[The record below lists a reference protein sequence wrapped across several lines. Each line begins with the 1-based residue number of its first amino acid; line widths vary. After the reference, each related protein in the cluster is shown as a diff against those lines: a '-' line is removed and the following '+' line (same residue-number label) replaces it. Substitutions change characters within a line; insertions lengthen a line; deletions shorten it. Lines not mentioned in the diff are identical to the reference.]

1 MGLQTWQIGEVK
13 ITKVTEM
20 EQRWPGFAV
29 IPQATP
35 AALKEHDW
43 VLGPFADPETGRIR
57 LSFHAF
63 CIEAGDR
70 KIVVDTCAGNNK
82 VRPNFEALGGL
93 QTDFLERMAAAGFGP
108 DDVTD
113 VVCTHLHVDH
123 VGWNTNLVDGVWTP
137 TFPKARYLFGATEWN
152 HWKDEPQIYGDVV
165 GDSIRPCID
174 AGLADLV
181 ESDLRLHDAV
191 WLEPTPGHTPGH
203 HSVRISSGGLDAV
216 VTGDMVHHP
225 IQFHHPDWSSEPDV
239 DKPMAIDTRR
249 GFAER
254 YCDDH
259 TVILGTHFGGPSC
272 GLLRRLEAGG
282 GWWLDSAGF
291 PDIDGV

>member
-1 MGLQTWQIGEVK
+1 MGLQTWQIGEVT

-35 AALKEHDW
+35 AAMKEHDW

-93 QTDFLERMAAAGFGP
+93 HTDFLERMTEAGFGP

-123 VGWNTNLVDGVWTP
+123 VGWNTSLVNGVWTP

-152 HWKDEPQIYGDVV
+152 HWKDEPQVYGDVV

-181 ESDLRLHDAV
+181 GVDHRISDNVWFES
-191 WLEPTPGHTPGH
+191 TPGHTPGH
-203 HSVRISSGGLDAV
+203 ISLIIESAGQRAV
-216 VTGDMVHHP
+216 ITGDMVHSP
-225 IQFHHPDWSSEPDV
+225 LQIDDPELAAVV
-239 DKPMAIDTRR
+239 DSDQVQSRVSRR
-249 GFAER
+249 EAFAR
-254 YCDDH
+254 WAQSGAL
-259 TVILGTHFGGPSC
+259 VIGTHFADPSA
-272 GLLRRLEAGG
+272 GRMVNLGG
-282 GWWLDSAGF
+282 GKFRLD
-291 PDIDGV
+291 V